1 MLKFYTFPVS
11 FGALDCGDSWQ
22 YLSNGLHILS
32 TGKHLPA
39 LIKARR
45 MPITSLHLLTEKSCS
60 HKFYYGASES
70 FCILCNLFSVE
81 LLAYLF
87 ECIAELLFVHVC
99 VKNEVD
105 KLYLGIINYMFL
117 YSWNFDMNNAKDYF
131 TTLCYKCVFLM
142 CKWSSRLLTFTEF
155 PGFYCGKT
163 YHVYCKFFF
172 SFSSSLYFQRRN
184 LFLACYTI
192 ICDSIFTEVLAGT
205 IGLFSYP
212 HKKCLLYL

>member
-1 MLKFYTFPVS
+1 
-11 FGALDCGDSWQ
+11 
-22 YLSNGLHILS
+22 
-32 TGKHLPA
+32 
-39 LIKARR
+39 

-87 ECIAELLFVHVC
+87 ECIAELHFVHVC

-117 YSWNFDMNNAKDYF
+117 YSLNFDMNNAKDYF

-142 CKWSSRLLTFTEF
+142 CKWSSRLLAFTEF

-172 SFSSSLYFQRRN
+172 SFSSSLYFQSRN

>member
-1 MLKFYTFPVS
+1 MELQNLFAFCATCL
-11 FGALDCGDSWQ
+11 ALS
-22 YLSNGLHILS
+22 YLHICLNELQS
-32 TGKHLPA
+32 YFLHMCVL
-39 LIKARR
+39 R
-45 MPITSLHLLTEKSCS
+45 MKW
-60 HKFYYGASES
+60 K
-70 FCILCNLFSVE
+70 
-81 LLAYLF
+81 
-87 ECIAELLFVHVC
+87 
-99 VKNEVD
+99 
-105 KLYLGIINYMFL
+105 IIFRNYINL
-117 YSWNFDMNNAKDYF
+117 YSRNFDMNNAKDYF

-142 CKWSSRLLTFTEF
+142 CKWSSRLLAFTEF